1 MANSANSG
9 DSSARVQIVV
19 ALIGLVGVIATALV
33 ANWNNIFPKQ
43 KALVPKSAIAAS
55 TTAKSAPETTKS
67 TAHKVH
73 SRGRI
78 VIKGTFTC
86 DLDAGSEGGSLPD
99 FQWEQVNRTAR
110 YLRPLNGA
118 VFFLVGNV
126 PWGNVTYSALERYPY
141 SAANIDGSDNS
152 NRLSP
157 GSVVAY
163 RTAKGRLGKFIV
175 DDTGSDLTIRW
186 ETLD

>member
-1 MANSANSG
+1 MANSAGSG
-9 DSSARVQIVV
+9 DSSARIQIVV
-19 ALIGLVGVIATALV
+19 ALIGLAGVIATALI

-43 KALVPKSAIAAS
+43 EPPALKSPVATSAS
-55 TTAKSAPETTKS
+55 SKSAPETTKD

-78 VIKGTFTC
+78 VVKGTFTC
-86 DLDAGSEGGSLPD
+86 DLDAGSEGGNLPD
-99 FQWEQVNRTAR
+99 FQWEQVSRTER
-110 YLRPLNGA
+110 YLKPLNGA
-118 VFFLVGNV
+118 VFFLVGKV
-126 PWGNVTYSALERYPY
+126 PWGEVTYAALERYPY
-141 SAANIDGSDNS
+141 SSARIDGSDNS

-157 GSVVAY
+157 GSVIAY